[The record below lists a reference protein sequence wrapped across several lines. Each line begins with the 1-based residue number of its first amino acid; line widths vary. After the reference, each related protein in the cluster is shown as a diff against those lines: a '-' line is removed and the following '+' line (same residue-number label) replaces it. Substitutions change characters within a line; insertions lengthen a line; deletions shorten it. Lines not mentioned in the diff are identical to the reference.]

1 MSFIHEK
8 QNYARS
14 SGLHQSD
21 VDSESYIKGDNATSS
36 LASHSKLMNFLTSL
50 EQVLLKHSARK
61 IGKIMTEASASSESC
76 NPILEAYK
84 NMFRSTVKKFKL
96 D

>member
-1 MSFIHEK
+1 MRFIHEK

-21 VDSESYIKGDNATSS
+21 VDSESYIEGDTVTSP

-84 NMFRSTVKKFKL
+84 NMYKSIVKNIKL